1 MLPFFPEIVNNVTVK
16 VGQSAV
22 LKCKVE
28 NLNSYKVWKA
38 IIYFTLSVDSYCTY
52 LLLVN
57 MLLASKGIIVRI
69 VICRLRTRTE
79 MLPLNHSHATL
90 HTLFPTITFFGLV
103 YDYKARNIESLPS
116 FVQQF
121 AHLLYHMHNT

>member
-1 MLPFFPEIVNNVTVK
+1 MQPFFPEIVNNVTVK

-90 HTLFPTITFFGLV
+90 HTLFPTITAFSLG
-103 YDYKARNIESLPS
+103 YDYNAENIESLPS
-116 FVQQF
+116 FV
-121 AHLLYHMHNT
+121 